1 VAVAEIDDKGSVTG
15 RSFVPYA
22 ASSGGGMSD
31 GIPRVIG
38 DQNKILLQS
47 QMDQLREMKDMFN
60 NVLNNFRNNQ
70 NPLQIIQQFKEAGP
84 IPDPAKAS
92 AAAPESIETINARL
106 DAQMKLLTMEMEK
119 TRHDWNI

>member
-1 VAVAEIDDKGSVTG
+1 
-15 RSFVPYA
+15 
-22 ASSGGGMSD
+22 M
-31 GIPRVIG
+31 PRVIG
-38 DQNKILLQS
+38 EQNKILLQS

-70 NPLQIIQQFKEAGP
+70 NPLQIIQQFKEAGL

-106 DAQMKLLTMEMEK
+106 DAQVKLLTMGMKK
-119 TRHDWNI
+119 TRHDWNIQREDKIAQYIQQAS